1 MAQCPQCADSTL
13 VHAMLTENLAGYSC
27 GKCLG
32 TLVSLAAYRAW
43 RESTGRDRLPT
54 TAAAIADTS
63 AADSIAAKKCPKCR
77 SLMSKYRIRAEQT
90 NRLDYCPHCDE
101 VWLDDGEWSLV
112 EGLALSGD
120 FTRLFTQA
128 WQNTVKTE
136 VTEAMEAERLRSLL
150 GSDYARVEEMLAWL
164 QGHPRRLE
172 ILAILSRSR
181 ATTENAA
188 QRAASVQKQITLL

>member
-13 VHAMLTENLAGYSC
+13 VHAMLEPSLAAYSC

-43 RESTGRDRLPT
+43 REAAGRERLPAMP
-54 TAAAIADTS
+54 AAVVDND

-77 SLMSKYRIRAEQT
+77 SLMSKYRISAEKT

-101 VWLDDGEWSLV
+101 VWLDDGEWQLV

-120 FTRLFTQA
+120 FARLFTQA
-128 WQNTVKTE
+128 WQNMVHVE
-136 VTEAMEAERLRSLL
+136 VTEAMEASRLRGVL
-150 GSDYARVEEMLAWL
+150 GGDLARVEEMREWIQA
-164 QGHPRRLE
+164 HPRKLE
-172 ILAILSRSR
+172 ILARLARR
-181 ATTENAA
+181 
-188 QRAASVQKQITLL
+188 K